1 MVSFRPPRSATAASA
16 FAFSKHCLVSQQ
28 QFCLLLTALP
38 LFCLQRDRK
47 RYEDSREYLYVPAK
61 TPRALCREGK
71 EGAKMNSMNSRESKR
86 DEQWVQSNR
95 EELLERMAR
104 ALPDEGWIEALEG
117 LFLARVAKP
126 MESPLALY
134 QPAFCFVAQGGK
146 QVLVGEEV
154 LRYDPG
160 HYLLFTVDLPVIFR
174 VEEASKEKPYFGLRL
189 DLAPALVASVMME
202 AGAEN
207 RKGDA
212 SVKAIGVN
220 PVDADLLDAVVR
232 LVRLVDKP
240 GEQRIL
246 APLIRREI
254 VYRLLAGGEGARLGH
269 CVASS
274 GGETRRIS
282 RAIGRLRE
290 NYSEPLK
297 IEEIARELG
306 MSVSGFHHHFK
317 SVTSMSPLQFQK
329 QIRLQEAR
337 RLMLGEELD
346 AASAGHRVGY
356 EDPAYFS
363 RDYKKL
369 FGAPPQRDISKLRSN
384 LAV

>member
-1 MVSFRPPRSATAASA
+1 MN
-16 FAFSKHCLVSQQ
+16 H
-28 QFCLLLTALP
+28 
-38 LFCLQRDRK
+38 
-47 RYEDSREYLYVPAK
+47 
-61 TPRALCREGK
+61 K
-71 EGAKMNSMNSRESKR
+71 EAKR

-104 ALPDEGWIEALEG
+104 ALPEDGWIEALDG
-117 LFLARVAKP
+117 LFLAHMAKP

-134 QPAFCFVAQGGK
+134 RPAFCFVAQGAK
-146 QVLVGEEV
+146 QVLVGGEV

-174 VEEASKEKPYFGLRL
+174 VEEASKEQPYFGLRL

-202 AGAEN
+202 AGAQT

-212 SVKAIGVN
+212 SIKAIGVN
-220 PVDADLLDAVVR
+220 SVDPDLLDAVVR

-246 APLIRREI
+246 APLIKREI

-269 CVASS
+269 CLASS
-274 GGETRRIS
+274 AGETRRIS
-282 RAIGRLRE
+282 RAIGRVRE
-290 NYSEPLK
+290 HYNEPLK

-369 FGAPPQRDISKLRSN
+369 FGAPPQRDIARLRNS
-384 LAV
+384 LSA